1 MDISIKNLD
10 TYVFEPKSASL
21 RLTRAREITGTLLTV
36 TEKIDGTKLTLVRT
50 DNFDLND
57 YTKNWIVSYKGTV
70 LYSTEFSHYGEAER
84 ENVKKYSTGIGQYV
98 LVFDHLKSINGSIV
112 NIPANTEF
120 SIEFAQ
126 NKATLTRTYES
137 FGAMFLR
144 SYAPVGYRIVNGD
157 LLTWPTA
164 PEITDITAVGIMAN
178 TLRIETFHT
187 YFTGKL
193 SLEYVAGNKLL
204 SGLIAK
210 VNWSDPFDII
220 QNVNATLLASPS
232 KLGGKIEGVV
242 FTLESGKLFK
252 VVQSDQYD
260 AAVREAKKN
269 KFGDY
274 PHEMTEYFRE
284 MRKLISRVVVDLN
297 MSESENYILGIA
309 NRTLSK
315 ISFSQFP
322 INTRKTETQIREDAH
337 ETLRLVVGK
346 MRLLNGASNSVGL
359 VPIAGKPVHIGHWKL
374 IEAAARENDRVVVYT
389 TFKDRNEPGEF
400 PIKGSDFVYFWHDF
414 FIPKL
419 PANVIVKFVD
429 SPVRAILHEI
439 GWFEQST
446 TQDGAPVPIVN
457 LYSDASDIL
466 TNFKDTDLSK
476 YPTIFASGKLNRVGI
491 NRNNTVNI
499 SGTKM
504 REFLQ
509 TRDKTSFFNHLPPIS
524 GDAKFSVWN
533 ILQQNASTGN
543 PGNS

>member
-1 MDISIKNLD
+1 MDISIKNLNA
-10 TYVFEPKSASL
+10 YVYGPKSASL
-21 RLTRAREITGTLLTV
+21 RLTRAYEITSTRLMV

-50 DNFDLND
+50 DNFDLDD

-70 LYSTEFSHYGEAER
+70 LYANEFSHYGETER

-98 LVFDHLKSINGSIV
+98 LVFDHLKSINDNIV
-112 NIPANTEF
+112 NIPPKTEF

-144 SYAPVGYRIVNGD
+144 SYASVRYRIVNGN
-157 LLTWPTA
+157 LLTWPTT
-164 PEITDITAVGIMAN
+164 PEVTDIIAVGIMAN
-178 TLRIETFHT
+178 TLRIETFHI

-193 SLEYVAGNKLL
+193 SLEYVSGNTLL
-204 SGLIAK
+204 SGLTTK

-220 QNVNATLLASPS
+220 QNVNKTLLASPS

-242 FTLESGKLFK
+242 ITLESGKLFK

-260 AAVREAKKN
+260 AAVREEKKN

-274 PHEMTEYFRE
+274 PHETTEYFRE
-284 MRKLISRVVVDLN
+284 MRKLISRVIVDLN
-297 MSESENYILGIA
+297 MAESENYILGIA

-337 ETLRLVVGK
+337 ETLRLMVCK
-346 MRLLNGASNSVGL
+346 LRLLGGATNSIGL
-359 VPIAGKPVHIGHWKL
+359 IPIAGKPVHAGHWKL
-374 IEAAARENDRVVVYT
+374 IEMAAQNNDRVVVYT
-389 TFKDRNEPGEF
+389 TAKDRNEPGEF
-400 PIKGSDFVYFWHDF
+400 PINGSDFVYFWHDF

-419 PANVIVKFVD
+419 PSNVMVKFVD

-439 GWFEQST
+439 GWFEQSA
-446 TQDGAPVPIVN
+446 TQDGVIVPTVN

-466 TNFKDTDLSK
+466 TNFADLDLAKHPVVFS
-476 YPTIFASGKLNRVGI
+476 SGKLKRVGVD
-491 NRNNTVNI
+491 RNKTVNI

-509 TRDKTSFFNHLPPIS
+509 TRDRTSFFQYLPPVCRKDKITIWQ
-524 GDAKFSVWN
+524 V
-533 ILQQNASTGN
+533 LQKYVDI
-543 PGNS
+543 